1 MVVLEDLIA
10 ISNMNDEQKEK
21 AKSTLGEMSTEAIKT
36 VVQAVTT
43 AGFSALLGK

>member
-1 MVVLEDLIA
+1 MIVLEDLIA
-10 ISNMNDEQKEK
+10 ISDMNAEQKEK